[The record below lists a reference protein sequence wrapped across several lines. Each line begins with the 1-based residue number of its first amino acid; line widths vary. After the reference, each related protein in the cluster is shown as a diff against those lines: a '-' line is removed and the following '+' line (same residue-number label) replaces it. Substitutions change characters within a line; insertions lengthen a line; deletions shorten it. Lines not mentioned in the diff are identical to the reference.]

1 MQIVMK
7 RADKFFVEEQQK
19 PRLTTGIK
27 ALDTLIDSIRPGQFY
42 LFYSANADLLDHV
55 IHQILVSGSLRT
67 KRGGNDSKTLYF
79 NTCNYH
85 LGKTLL
91 CPSRL
96 ATIAKQRGIDPKVL
110 SQNIYAIAAF
120 NETQQVSAMNEV
132 ADLVQR
138 DPAIRLV
145 IVHNVTRFIETSK
158 KPNAAQQMLKQ
169 IVGLLKQTVAAHDVA
184 LVVSC
189 AASKP
194 WQGRIPKPIGGTYL
208 RHEAHVVVLLDHTH
222 TTTPFAKITLVK
234 HPHNETPQSF
244 SLYSG
249 SRKTSFTARAPS
261 FQQQVHKI
269 ISELRMTRAFEC
281 MLRPPSH
288 QAAFDHVIQ
297 DAWSR
302 GGLARAATA
311 LPHVMD
317 VMNLMANV
325 HNKHCGET
333 LRQRVNAFE
342 HMIKEQNNDVL

>member
-7 RADKFFVEEQQK
+7 RADKFFVEEQRK

-27 ALDTLIDSIRPGQFY
+27 ELDTLIDSIRPGQLY

-55 IHQILVSGSLRT
+55 IHQILVSGSLLT
-67 KRGGNDSKTLYF
+67 KRSGGDIKTLYF

-85 LGKTLL
+85 LRKTLL
-91 CPSRL
+91 HPSRL
-96 ATIAKQRGIDPKVL
+96 ATIAKQRGIDPK
-110 SQNIYAIAAF
+110 SISRDIYATAAF
-120 NETQQVSAMNEV
+120 NEIQQVSAMNEV
-132 ADLVQR
+132 VDLVQQ
-138 DPAIRLV
+138 DPTIQLV
-145 IVHNVTRFIETSK
+145 IVHNVTRFIETSM

-169 IVGLLKQTVAAHDVA
+169 IVGLLKRTAAARDVA

-189 AASKP
+189 AASKSR
-194 WQGRIPKPIGGTYL
+194 QGRIPKPIGGTYL

-222 TTTPFAKITLVK
+222 ATTFAKITLVK
-234 HPHNETPQSF
+234 HPYNETPQSF

-249 SRKTSFTARAPS
+249 SREPSLIALAPS

-269 ISELRMTRAFEC
+269 VSELRMARAFEN

-288 QAAFDHVIQ
+288 QAAFDHLIQ

-302 GGLARAATA
+302 EGLALAATA

-317 VMNLMANV
+317 VMNLMANI
-325 HNKHCGET
+325 HNEHCGET
-333 LRQRVNAFE
+333 LRQHVNALE
-342 HMIKEQNNDVL
+342 HMIKEG